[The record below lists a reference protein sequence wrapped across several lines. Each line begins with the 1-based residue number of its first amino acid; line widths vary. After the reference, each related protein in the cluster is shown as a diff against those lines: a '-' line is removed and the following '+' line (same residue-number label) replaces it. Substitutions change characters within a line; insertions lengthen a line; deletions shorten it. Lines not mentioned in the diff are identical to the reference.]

1 LNTLKAAFGFTLIE
15 LLVVM
20 VILGITSSLVAPNMY
35 NIVKRTQAKTELE
48 KIKAIASL
56 SIEKSFFSASKITI
70 TFKED
75 TVEFSQQFNNSALS
89 TVVKSI
95 ILRTIKSEY
104 FTFEETHIVVLN
116 GNWQGVTSVKLT
128 KSPDNQLN
136 KFTLVDLKHSS
147 NTYVV
152 DDTNVV
158 NDINVIDDVL

>member
-35 NIVKRTQAKTELE
+35 SIVKRTQAKTELE

-70 TFKED
+70 TFKAN
-75 TVEFSQQFNNSALS
+75 TVEFSQQFNNSVL
-89 TVVKSI
+89 TTTKSK

-104 FTFEETHIVVLN
+104 FTFEETRIVVLN
-116 GNWQGVTSVKLT
+116 GNWQGVTSIKLT

-136 KFTLVDLKHSS
+136 EFALVDLKHLS
-147 NTYVV
+147 NTYIV

-158 NDINVIDDVL
+158 NDINVIDDAL